1 VDLVVVSPDCLIR
14 FGAACTLLVT
24 KAFFI
29 LLNTQ
34 IQNWAECIQHHQ
46 NYVVMAQFIIKNP
59 VTGPSQLNWGGYLG
73 DGLRANEIIGLFHL

>member
-1 VDLVVVSPDCLIR
+1 VIDPDCLIR
-14 FGAACTLLVT
+14 FWCGVHSIGDEGV
-24 KAFFI
+24 FI

-46 NYVVMAQFIIKNP
+46 SYVVMAQFIIKNP

-73 DGLRANEIIGLFHL
+73 DGPRANEIIGLFHL